1 MRWSLRIFDID
12 RARRKETLSWTT
24 SELFTREE
32 WENNKSW
39 IRGQTCIV
47 DVSIREMSTR
57 SFSPSKLSSSFR
69 PPSRR
74 TLPPPS
80 WSKAWLGVGRK
91 LASSVSGKQ
100 EEEVGR
106 FWEGNR
112 GKLIRAIRIKIEG
125 KGWHN

>member
-57 SFSPSKLSSSFR
+57 SSSPSKLSSSFR
-69 PPSRR
+69 PPSEENFASSKLVEGLAWR
-74 TLPPPS
+74 
-80 WSKAWLGVGRK
+80 WSKAG
-91 LASSVSGKQ
+91 Q
-100 EEEVGR
+100 
-106 FWEGNR
+106 
-112 GKLIRAIRIKIEG
+112 
-125 KGWHN
+125 